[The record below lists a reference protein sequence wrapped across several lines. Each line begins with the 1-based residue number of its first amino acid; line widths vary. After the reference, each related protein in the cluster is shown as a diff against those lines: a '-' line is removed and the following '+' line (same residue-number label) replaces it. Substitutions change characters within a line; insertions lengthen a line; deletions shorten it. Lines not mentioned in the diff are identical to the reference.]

1 LDAYPKI
8 RTIEALSEKRLS
20 VVFSD
25 GTARIYDCKPLLD
38 EPVFQPLRDEAVFQS
53 VRADP
58 HGFGVIWNDD
68 IDLAES
74 ELWINGTLQGTAEAG
89 LVHSQP

>member
-8 RTIEALSEKRLS
+8 RAVEALSEKRLL

-25 GTARIYDCKPLLD
+25 GTARIYDCKPLLG
-38 EPVFQPLRDEAVFQS
+38 EQVFQPLRDEAVFQS

-58 HGFGVIWNDD
+58 HGFGIIWNDE

-74 ELWINGTLQGTAEAG
+74 ELWINGTPQGTAEAG
-89 LVHSQP
+89 IAYP